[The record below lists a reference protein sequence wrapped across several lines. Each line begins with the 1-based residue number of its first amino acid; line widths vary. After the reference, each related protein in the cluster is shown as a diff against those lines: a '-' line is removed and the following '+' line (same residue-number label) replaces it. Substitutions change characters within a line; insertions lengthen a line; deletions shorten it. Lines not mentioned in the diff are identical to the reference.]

1 MSIDSDYSRSQ
12 IPSLSERLT
21 WNFYAWE
28 RFGRGWKIW
37 EYPVL
42 PEPPFE
48 SFQHND
54 TPQKAIDDG
63 RKPSIIKRACS
74 LISTKL
80 LGISS
85 NAKSKDSREDPWSDL
100 IPIPLELCDIP
111 ENRIFSI
118 SMPPD
123 RKVNIEDAEQFLLNL
138 GYCQHPICFE
148 IVGTSRTISMHLI
161 CSEFDSSH
169 MSQQLTAYFPDSV
182 IEESRDDLRALWGSD
197 PEGIV
202 VDFGLSKEFMR
213 PIRQFNSLDP
223 DPLIGVMGALSDLKP
238 GEVGIFQILFN
249 AVRNDWAQSILISVL
264 DNEGKSFFMDCSD
277 MVHLASEKIS
287 HQLYAAVLRVAARG
301 STEYDSMRIARALA
315 GSLIPFSWPGSNE
328 LFPLDNAEYDAE
340 NHGED
345 LLNRQSRRS
354 GMILNSRELVAL
366 IHLPSISVKSP
377 KLVRQLRK
385 TKAPPETTQGHSLIL
400 GDNVHRGVTTRV
412 SLGIS
417 QRLRHTHIIGSTGTG
432 KTTFILNLIVQD
444 MEMGNGIAVLDPHGD
459 LTDMVMERVPD
470 HRVEDVVLIDPS
482 DIEHPVGFNPL
493 QAHSEIEKIAISS
506 DFVEVFKRLS
516 TSWGDQMTSVLG
528 NAVLAFLESDE
539 GGTLADMRRFLI
551 ENDFRKEF
559 LKTVNDPE
567 VVYFW
572 DKSFRMLVG
581 RPQGPILTR
590 LDTFL
595 RPKTIRRMVSQKKG
609 LNFQDIMDGKKI
621 LLAKLS
627 QGLIGTDNA
636 YLLGTLLV
644 SKIHQVAM
652 ARQSQHS
659 SERVNFF
666 VYIDEFHNF
675 LTKSMA
681 DLLSGARKYNL
692 GLVLAHQDLRQLWER
707 DKEIA
712 NSVISNPGTRVC
724 FRVGDFD
731 AGKLEEGFSG
741 FDSLDLQNLGL
752 GEAIVRID
760 KAENDFNLNTYPDP
774 KVDQRKAAE
783 RRREIIEHSRRKY
796 SVTVESASE
805 VAVNDETPE
814 MVAPMPG
821 RELVE
826 IKREIDETMPDI
838 PAIPDLNDQDLEGSG
853 GSEHR
858 YLQTLIKKLAENLGF
873 RAVIEEPTSDGKGKV
888 DIGLEFSGRRIA
900 CEISLTSKLS
910 HEIGNIRKCL
920 DARYDKVMVCSQ
932 DKKTLSSL
940 KKLANSTFNPSEQ
953 NRISFLLPQELIF
966 HLEQEVAGIAGSDQK
981 VKGWNV
987 KVNYQTITDDEKA
1000 AKREAINK
1008 VILQAFQRL
1017 KSSK

>member
-1 MSIDSDYSRSQ
+1 MSIDSDYSKSH

-37 EYPVL
+37 EYPVF

-48 SFQHND
+48 PFEHYD
-54 TPQKAIDDG
+54 IPQKIFDDG
-63 RKPSIIKRACS
+63 RKPSIFKRAFT
-74 LISTKL
+74 LIFTKL
-80 LGISS
+80 LGIGANS
-85 NAKSKDSREDPWSDL
+85 KSKDSREDLWSDL
-100 IPIPLELCDIP
+100 IPIPLELADLP

-123 RKVNIEDAEQFLLNL
+123 RKVSIEDAEQFLLNL

-169 MSQQLTAYFPDSV
+169 VSQQLTAYFPDSV
-182 IEESRDDLRALWGSD
+182 IEESGDDLRALWGSD

-213 PIRQFNSLDP
+213 PIRQFNALDP

-249 AVRNDWAQSILISVL
+249 AVRNDWAQSIITAVL
-264 DNEGKSFFMDCSD
+264 DDEGKSFFMDCSD

-315 GSLIPFSWPGSNE
+315 GSLIPFSRPGSNE
-328 LFPLDNAEYDAE
+328 LFPLDNAEYYAE
-340 NHGED
+340 NHRED

-354 GMILNSRELVAL
+354 GMILNSRELVAFA
-366 IHLPSISVKSP
+366 HLPSISVRSQ

-385 TKAPPETTQGHSLIL
+385 TKAAPETTRGHRLIL
-400 GDNVHRGVTTRV
+400 GDNVHRSIVTQV
-412 SLGIS
+412 SLSES

-470 HRVEDVVLIDPS
+470 HRIEDVVLIDPS
-482 DIEHPVGFNPL
+482 DIEHPIGFNPL

-528 NAVLAFLESDE
+528 NAVLAFLESE
-539 GGTLADMRRFLI
+539 TGGTLSDMRRFLI
-551 ENDFRKEF
+551 ENDFRRGF
-559 LKTVNDPE
+559 LKTVRDPE
-567 VVYFW
+567 VIYFW
-572 DKSFRMLVG
+572 EKGFQMLVG
-581 RPQGPILTR
+581 KPQGPILTR

-595 RPKTIRRMVSQKKG
+595 RPKTIRRMVSQKLG
-609 LNFQDIMDGKKI
+609 LNFQEIMDNKKI

-627 QGLIGTDNA
+627 QGLIGSENA

-644 SKIHQVAM
+644 SKIHQIVM
-652 ARQSQHS
+652 SRQVQHA

-707 DKEIA
+707 DKEVA

-752 GEAIVRID
+752 GEAIARVE

-774 KVDQRKAAE
+774 EIDKRKAVK
-783 RRREIIEHSRRKY
+783 RRREIIEKSRRKY
-796 SVTVESASE
+796 AFKLDSASE
-805 VAVNDETPE
+805 IAIIGEHPASVVQKPVKEFVD
-814 MVAPMPG
+814 
-821 RELVE
+821 
-826 IKREIDETMPDI
+826 IKREVNETIVDVPI
-838 PAIPDLNDQDLEGSG
+838 IPDLHDKDLEGSG

-873 RAVIEEPTSDGKGKV
+873 RAVIEEQTPDGKGRV
-888 DIGLEFSGRRIA
+888 DIGLEISDRHIA

-910 HEIGNIRKCL
+910 QEIGNIRKCL
-920 DARYDKVMVCSQ
+920 DAGYHKVIVCSQ
-932 DKKTLSSL
+932 EKKTLSNL
-940 KKLANSTFNPSEQ
+940 KKLANDAFNPTEQ
-953 NRISFLLPQELIF
+953 NRLSFLIPQELIF
-966 HLEQEVAGIAGSDQK
+966 QLEQEAANCSGSDQK
-981 VKGWNV
+981 IKGWNV
-987 KVNYQTITDDEKA
+987 KVSYQTVSDNEKV

-1008 VILQAFQRL
+1008 VIMQAFQRL
-1017 KSSK
+1017 RGST